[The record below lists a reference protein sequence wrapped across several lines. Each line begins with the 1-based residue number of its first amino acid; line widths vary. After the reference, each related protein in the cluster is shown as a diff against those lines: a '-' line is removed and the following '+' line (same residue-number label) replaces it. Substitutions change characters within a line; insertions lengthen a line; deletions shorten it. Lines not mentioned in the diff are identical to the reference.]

1 VGGVFSSYI
10 WRGICTAAV
19 ARIWEN
25 SVLIDFRSVA
35 AMTAAGIAYKDGFLL
50 NTVSALSMAGAW
62 IDGVL
67 VVKASADRVAFDD
80 LIAHLQEDESIV
92 KLWKDLSLDWEVWA
106 WTPRMWSNMKTVKQC
121 DL

>member
-1 VGGVFSSYI
+1 
-10 WRGICTAAV
+10 
-19 ARIWEN
+19 
-25 SVLIDFRSVA
+25 VLIDFRSVA

-80 LIAHLQEDESIV
+80 LIAHLEEDESIV
-92 KLWKDLSLDWEVWA
+92 KLWKDLSLD
-106 WTPRMWSNMKTVKQC
+106 
-121 DL
+121 